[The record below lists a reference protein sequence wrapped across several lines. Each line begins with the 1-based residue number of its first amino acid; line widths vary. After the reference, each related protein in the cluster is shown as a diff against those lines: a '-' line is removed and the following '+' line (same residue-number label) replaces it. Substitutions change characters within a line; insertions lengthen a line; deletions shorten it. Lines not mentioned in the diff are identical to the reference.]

1 MTILLKK
8 RGQVFPR
15 IVIYLVGLLVM
26 ALGVVFLLKSNL
38 GSPPWDVLHVGL
50 YYNFGLTIGSWSI
63 LAGVVILTLSA
74 IIAKE
79 IPQIGAFTNMLLV
92 GTFID
97 LYFFLPFLVT
107 PNHLIGRI
115 IMFGV
120 GLLLLGYGMG
130 LYISAQFGAGPRDS
144 LMIAVADRTGWSI
157 RSVRSVIE
165 LVALFVG
172 WRLGGPVFWGTI
184 VFSISIGPISG
195 FALPQ
200 CKRFTDFWLGKLK
213 DKNESKHLGEEKT
226 NRGAVL

>member
-1 MTILLKK
+1 M
-8 RGQVFPR
+8 FPR
-15 IVIYLVGLLVM
+15 IVIYLIGLLVM

-63 LAGVVILTLSA
+63 LAGVVILTISA

-79 IPQIGAFTNMLLV
+79 IPQIGAFTNMVLV

-107 PNHLIGRI
+107 PDQLIGRI

-130 LYISAQFGAGPRDS
+130 IYISAQFGAGPRDS

-184 VFSISIGPISG
+184 VFSICIGPISG

-200 CKRFTDFWLGKLK
+200 CKRLTNFLLGKLK
-213 DKNESKHLGEEKT
+213 NKNESKQLGEEKT